1 MTSGA
6 NRQSRA
12 PAQGAVEPGELGRIA
27 DPLGGGSQQPAP
39 QQRSGRGRRP
49 MSMTELVIRSR
60 LENIAQILG
69 TNIADEGGRILHGR
83 LEGIITGR

>member
-1 MTSGA
+1 
-6 NRQSRA
+6 
-12 PAQGAVEPGELGRIA
+12 
-27 DPLGGGSQQPAP
+27 
-39 QQRSGRGRRP
+39 